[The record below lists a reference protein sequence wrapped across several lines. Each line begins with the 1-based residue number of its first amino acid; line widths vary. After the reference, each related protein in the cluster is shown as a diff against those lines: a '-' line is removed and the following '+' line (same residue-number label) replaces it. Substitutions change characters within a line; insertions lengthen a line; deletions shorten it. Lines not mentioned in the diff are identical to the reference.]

1 MLFNTYLVFLF
12 AMLRECIGCP
22 TALQIRSGSAYFC
35 AKPLCLLLKS
45 EMIFSVNEDILIV
58 LKHYEI
64 LLAES
69 CSTFAHIRAGTHI
82 HDNPGY

>member
-1 MLFNTYLVFLF
+1 MH
-12 AMLRECIGCP
+12 I
-22 TALQIRSGSAYFC
+22 FC
-35 AKPLCLLLKS
+35 TKHLCLLLKS

-82 HDNPGY
+82 HDNLLSTRLQVNVA